1 MTSATATRGGNP
13 PDPILREGRHFTE
26 NPTAPWNSFDQ
37 GQPRFGAFWG
47 AFLPEQ
53 EHLPSDSSTET
64 PMPAGAPVIVRESL
78 REGGNSPVPILM
90 EGRHLTENPTASW
103 ISFDRGQPHG
113 GAFWGAFLPEQD
125 HLASAIS
132 GENPILAGA
141 PVIVR
146 ESFRDNI
153 GPRTRLGNAASEN
166 ATDSFVWGPLTP
178 WHTAWSVPPL
188 IGESPYSLAFGIIPS
203 DIQARLD
210 EFRALEDGWY
220 DGYGSAPSTQGLDW
234 LGQQAARNLGG
245 APAPYIYPTP
255 EGGVQFEWD
264 IGSFRPSLE
273 IDLET
278 RVGEW
283 HCLDLDADEA
293 DEREL
298 QLERLQDWQW
308 LAEQLL
314 LLQGGAT

>member
-1 MTSATATRGGNP
+1 MVAIARLCAMPGRRGGVLTSAMATRGGNP
-13 PDPILREGRHFTE
+13 PGPILREGRHVTE
-26 NPTAPWNSFDQ
+26 NSTAF
-37 GQPRFGAFWG
+37 
-47 AFLPEQ
+47 
-53 EHLPSDSSTET
+53 
-64 PMPAGAPVIVRESL
+64 
-78 REGGNSPVPILM
+78 
-90 EGRHLTENPTASW
+90 W

-113 GAFWGAFLPEQD
+113 GAFGGAFLPEQD
-125 HLASAIS
+125 HLASGVS
-132 GENPILAGA
+132 GENPMPAGA
-141 PVIVR
+141 GIIVQ
-146 ESFRDNI
+146 ESFWDNVE
-153 GPRTRLGNAASEN
+153 PPTRLENAASEN

-188 IGESPYSLAFGIIPS
+188 VGESLYGLAFGIDPS
-203 DIQARLD
+203 GILARLD
-210 EFRALEDGWY
+210 EFRALEDGWH

-234 LGQQAARNLGG
+234 LGQQAVRNFGVV
-245 APAPYIYPTP
+245 PAPYIYPTP

>member
-1 MTSATATRGGNP
+1 MTSATATRGENP
-13 PDPILREGRHFTE
+13 PDPTLRQGRHFTE
-26 NPTAPWNSFDQ
+26 DQTALWNS
-37 GQPRFGAFWG
+37 
-47 AFLPEQ
+47 L
-53 EHLPSDSSTET
+53 
-64 PMPAGAPVIVRESL
+64 
-78 REGGNSPVPILM
+78 
-90 EGRHLTENPTASW
+90 
-103 ISFDRGQPHG
+103 DRGQPHG
-113 GAFWGAFLPEQD
+113 GAFRGAFLPEKD
-125 HLASAIS
+125 HLPSDSS
-132 GENPILAGA
+132 GENPMLASAGI
-141 PVIVR
+141 IVQ
-146 ESFRDNI
+146 ESFWDNVE
-153 GPRTRLGNAASEN
+153 PPTRLENTASEN

-188 IGESPYSLAFGIIPS
+188 IGESPYSLAFDIAPSGIL
-203 DIQARLD
+203 ARLD
-210 EFRALEDGWY
+210 ELRALEDGWY

-255 EGGVQFEWD
+255 EGSVQFEWD

-293 DEREL
+293 HEREL

>member
-13 PDPILREGRHFTE
+13 PDPILREGLHVTE
-26 NPTAPWNSFDQ
+26 SPTAFWISFDR
-37 GQPRFGAFWG
+37 GRPYGG
-47 AFLPEQ
+47 AFLPERDHWAGAVSG
-53 EHLPSDSSTET
+53 EN
-64 PMPAGAPVIVRESL
+64 PMPAGAGIIVRESF
-78 REGGNSPVPILM
+78 REGGNSPVLILM
-90 EGRHLTENPTASW
+90 EGRHVTENPTAFW
-103 ISFDRGQPHG
+103 ISFDRGQLRG
-113 GAFWGAFLPEQD
+113 GAFLPERD
-125 HLASAIS
+125 HWAGAVS
-132 GENPILAGA
+132 GENPMPAGA
-141 PVIVR
+141 GVIVQ
-146 ESFRDNI
+146 ESFWDNVE
-153 GPRTRLGNAASEN
+153 PPQRFENAASEN
-166 ATDSFVWGPLTP
+166 ATDSLVWGTLAPG
-178 WHTAWSVPPL
+178 HTAWSVSPL
-188 IGESPYSLAFGIIPS
+188 VGESLYGLAFGIDPS
-203 DIQARLD
+203 GILARLD
-210 EFRALEDGWY
+210 EFRALEDGWH

-278 RVGEW
+278 RVGDW